1 MIKSYDDLK
10 AQRAL
15 AHNDLQLAKSKLS
28 ADTESWKEQ
37 AKPIRMVGSIAKN
50 LFTNRMVGKGKKGLM
65 GNGLQLGL
73 NALLAKTALRALPTP
88 LNILVPYVIE
98 NVALNYTEKNGRDWL
113 IQGLR
118 WVKKVTDEDT
128 EPEPTKLLRADN
140 RVNTSSVHTPN
151 EIQDLDD
158 QDVRLASS

>member
-28 ADTESWKEQ
+28 ADTKSWKEET
-37 AKPIRMVGSIAKN
+37 KPIRMVGSIAQN
-50 LFTNRMVGKGKKGLM
+50 LFTNRLVGKGKKGLM

-73 NALLAKTALRALPTP
+73 NAVLAKTALRGLPTP
-88 LNILVPYVIE
+88 LNILVPHVIE

-113 IQGLR
+113 IKALR
-118 WVKKVTDEDT
+118 WVKKVTDE
-128 EPEPTKLLRADN
+128 EPEATKLLLADN
-140 RVNTSSVHTPN
+140 KLNTSFGPPPQEN
-151 EIQDLDD
+151 QDEEDRDTLP
-158 QDVRLASS
+158 ASS

>member
-28 ADTESWKEQ
+28 ADTESWKEET
-37 AKPIRMVGSIAKN
+37 KPIRMVGSIAQN
-50 LFTNRMVGKGKKGLM
+50 LFTNRLVGKGKKGLV

-73 NALLAKTALRALPTP
+73 NAILAKTALKALPTP
-88 LNILVPYVIE
+88 LNIILPHVIE

-113 IQGLR
+113 IKGLR
-118 WVKKVTDEDT
+118 WIKEVTEDDS
-128 EPEPTKLLRADN
+128 EPEPTKLLLADN
-140 RVNTSSVHTPN
+140 RVPTSFLPTPQEN
-151 EIQDLDD
+151 QDD
-158 QDVRLASS
+158 QDIPPASS